1 MNVGKKFERDFQ
13 KSVPDYA
20 LIYRLP
26 DPAQSFDRN
35 NNLRFSKKNPFDFL
49 MWDSN
54 GRTLFA
60 LELKTVAGKSISFE
74 REKSESKDIHLYQIN
89 GLTEWSKYNGII
101 AGFVI
106 SFRSMDKTIFL
117 RIEDF
122 NKLAEIIE
130 KKSFTIQD
138 LDDNDIK
145 YFVIPQ
151 ELLRVRYRYDVDNFI
166 QNILKDGM

>member
-20 LIYRLP
+20 LLYRLP

-74 REKSESKDIHLYQIN
+74 REKGENKDIHLYQID
-89 GLTEWSKYNGII
+89 GLTEWSKYRGIV

-117 RIEDF
+117 RIENF
-122 NKLAEIIE
+122 NRLVGLIE

-138 LDDNDIK
+138 LESSSID

-151 ELLRVRYRYDVDNFI
+151 TLLRVRYRYDVDYFI
-166 QNILKDGM
+166 NNISKDGM

>member
-20 LIYRLP
+20 LIYRIP
-26 DPAQSFDRN
+26 DPAQSFGGS

-74 REKSESKDIHLYQIN
+74 REKGENKEIHLYQIN

-106 SFRSMDKTIFL
+106 SFRSIDKTIFL
-117 RIEDF
+117 RIENF
-122 NKLAEIIE
+122 NRLVELIE

-138 LDDNDIK
+138 LENNNID

-151 ELLRVRYRYDVDNFI
+151 TLLRVRYRYDVDHFI